1 MNRLEEW
8 IKNTIEIGGTVG
20 TLWAALS
27 ARKSAQ
33 ISSKQLKTQIEEKKQ
48 VDRPR
53 LVPLNHMISTEISSY
68 FTDWQT
74 NEDGTIQK
82 FEESKNLSRFFVPL
96 INTGNTHAFDVRC
109 SFKLKQ
115 GIYALRKN
123 FESERVI
130 LNRPI
135 DDSTQDEDYFEFEVI
150 STIPNNQRII
160 DQQKVRVESSTQ
172 FFPLIQ
178 NDKSSKIYM
187 PKFFIILNNIYL
199 KEYLNPPVTF
209 HRHEVILTIHYK
221 DQIENEHS
229 DKYLMVLSN
238 KQISYNE
245 SIFNTWIDFKY
256 MD

>member
-1 MNRLEEW
+1 MNEWFKGFLELLAAF
-8 IKNTIEIGGTVG
+8 G
-20 TLWAALS
+20 TLLAALS
-27 ARKSAQ
+27 ARKSAK
-33 ISSKQLKTQIEEKKQ
+33 ISNIQLNNQIEEKRRI
-48 VDRPR
+48 DRPR
-53 LVPLNHMISTEISSY
+53 LVPLNHVISTEISSF

-74 NEDGTIQK
+74 NEDREIRK
-82 FEESKNLSRFFVPL
+82 FEEDNKMSRFYVPL

-109 SFKLKQ
+109 SFKLQ
-115 GIYALRKN
+115 RGIYAFQEN
-123 FESERVI
+123 YESERVK
-130 LNRPI
+130 LERP
-135 DDSTQDEDYFEFEVI
+135 DGSSTQDEDYFEFNVT
-150 STIPNNQRII
+150 TIFPGYNQRNET
-160 DQQKVRVESSTQ
+160 QNVKVESCTQ

-209 HRHEVILTIHYK
+209 HKYKVILTIHYK
-221 DQIENEHS
+221 DQIETEHT
-229 DKYLMVLSN
+229 DRYLMVLSN